1 MRTIRT
7 ILRETGKEGEKIFQE
22 SGLTYDQFKE
32 KNKRDIKKLEAQQD
46 KQLWQRYFFL
56 S

>member
-32 KNKRDIKKLEAQQD
+32 KKQKRHREIRSPAQ
-46 KQLWQRYFFL
+46 LG
-56 S
+56 

>member
-32 KNKRDIKKLEAQQD
+32 KNKRDIEKLEAQRNSD
-46 KQLWQRYFFL
+46 KFLRYL
-56 S
+56 GIR